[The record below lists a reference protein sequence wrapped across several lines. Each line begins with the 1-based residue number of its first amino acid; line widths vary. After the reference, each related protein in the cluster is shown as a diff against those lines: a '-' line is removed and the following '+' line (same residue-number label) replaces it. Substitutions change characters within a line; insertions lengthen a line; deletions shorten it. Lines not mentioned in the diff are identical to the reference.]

1 MGRRVSCVKPEGSYI
16 ERHTKSNVADIAS
29 AGLDARLSLKLK
41 RRVVAEEHLR
51 CVLDCSAACVDE
63 FLEEHLA
70 VHAVRLFPEDCAED
84 DCHSIVRCLDVD
96 SLLVAVVDS
105 SHSAT
110 LTYTLW
116 RRLRGVLAG
125 FLLECGKFV
134 KGLLEGCSHGVALE
148 QADASYQVILL
159 FLALGKVLK
168 VDLNTEV
175 VALLGSDDV
184 GTVFTLQDLLGAVL
198 DQFAVAF
205 YAGGDE
211 DACLGL
217 GCADVEGDI
226 VEVGDNLVNG
236 SRGSAVEGYW
246 SVVWYYWVVVVIVKP
261 TPARSGP

>member
-1 MGRRVSCVKPEGSYI
+1 MLAVTSENESYC
-16 ERHTKSNVADIAS
+16 ERHTKGNVANIAS
-29 AGLDARLSLKLK
+29 AGLDARLSLKFK
-41 RRVVAEEHLR
+41 RRVIAEEHLR

-63 FLEEHLA
+63 FLQEHLA

-84 DCHSIVRCLDVD
+84 DCHTIVRRLDVD
-96 SLLVAVVDS
+96 SLLVAVVDG
-105 SHSAT
+105 SHAAA
-110 LTYTLW
+110 LAHTLW
-116 RRLRGVLAG
+116 RRLRGVLAS
-125 FLLECGKFV
+125 FLVKRGIFV

-148 QADASYQVILL
+148 QADASHQVILL
-159 FLALGKVLK
+159 LLALGEVLE
-168 VDLNTEV
+168 VDLDTEV
-175 VALLGSDDV
+175 VALLGSNDV
-184 GTVFTLQDLLGAVL
+184 WAVFTLQDLLGAVL

-236 SRGSAVEGYW
+236 GRGSAVEEYW
-246 SVVWYYWVVVVIVKP
+246 SVVWDYWVVVVTVKP